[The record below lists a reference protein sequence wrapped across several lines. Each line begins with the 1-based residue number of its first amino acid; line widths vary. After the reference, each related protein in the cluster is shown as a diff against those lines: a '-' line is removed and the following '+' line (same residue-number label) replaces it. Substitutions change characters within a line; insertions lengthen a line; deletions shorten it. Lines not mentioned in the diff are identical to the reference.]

1 MGKYIIEVNDEYVS
15 PDNELIVSHKNLFDG
30 CSYHI
35 QIAKLT
41 PYTEPDIDAIKD
53 EAYQQG
59 RSDGRLKGYNEGY
72 DRCFEKHNLLNIKE
86 SYQKG
91 LSDMHECVKK
101 IFGNEIPPDDLV
113 KMFGSDPYS
122 LIGKILEVYS
132 ATEIIERIRAYEYE
146 QEKKDIKVGDEVLYE
161 DEKGVVIVPEENGH
175 YAAAFTAGGMRI
187 CEPDYKLRKT
197 GKHYPEIVKILQEM
211 RKK

>member
-41 PYTEPDIDAIKD
+41 PYTEPDLDAIRREAFEKGYSTAVA
-53 EAYQQG
+53 EQECAVRGAAEKAYQRGLDDVWECMKEITHIVRDQG
-59 RSDGRLKGYNEGY
+59 TMIDLFGCRTFGALL
-72 DRCFEKHNLLNIKE
+72 EKYTP
-86 SYQKG
+86 S
-91 LSDMHECVKK
+91 EC
-101 IFGNEIPPDDLV
+101 
-113 KMFGSDPYS
+113 
-122 LIGKILEVYS
+122 
-132 ATEIIERIRAYEYE
+132 IEKLRQYE
-146 QEKKDIKVGDEVLYE
+146 QEKEIQVGDEVLFE